1 MPEATTVLS
10 TLQKGDS
17 WRSVYSTICVG
28 GTATM
33 KPITVLV
40 VHEQAIIR
48 AALTALLVENAGVE
62 VVAAPASGE
71 ETLSAC
77 RGHQAD
83 VILFATA
90 LPIGVDPIKLGIEQ
104 LRDASPRSAILVLT
118 ASPSATVAQAALSAG
133 ALGYLLESELPA
145 ELAVATRRVA
155 AGNLWVSTA
164 MTMGIA
170 ALNRGGTEDHL
181 SSRQEVIIRS
191 IAWGHT
197 SKEIA
202 LEMNLSRRTIEA
214 SRADILKKLDLASR
228 AGIVKFAVDSGLFDQ
243 ADGMLVPPPAPA

>member
-1 MPEATTVLS
+1 
-10 TLQKGDS
+10 
-17 WRSVYSTICVG
+17 
-28 GTATM
+28 M

-48 AALTALLVENAGVE
+48 AALTALLVENAGIS
-62 VVAAPASGE
+62 VVAAPESGD

-77 RGHQAD
+77 RGHQPD

-90 LPIGVDPIKLGIEQ
+90 LPIGVDQIKLGIGQ
-104 LRDASPRSAILVLT
+104 LHDASPRSAILVLT
-118 ASPSATVAQAALSAG
+118 ASPSVTVARTALGAG

-155 AGNLWVSTA
+155 AGHLWVSTA

-170 ALNRGGTEDHL
+170 SLNRGGSEDHL

-202 LEMNLSRRTIEA
+202 VEMNLSRRTIEA
-214 SRADILKKLDLASR
+214 SRAEILTKLDLASR
-228 AGIVKFAVDSGLFDQ
+228 AGIVKYAVDSGLFDQ
-243 ADGMLVPPPAPA
+243 ADGLLVPPPALD

>member
-1 MPEATTVLS
+1 ME
-10 TLQKGDS
+10 
-17 WRSVYSTICVG
+17 
-28 GTATM
+28 
-33 KPITVLV
+33 PITVLV

-48 AALTALLVENAGVE
+48 AALTALLVENADIE

-77 RGHQAD
+77 RGHQPD
-83 VILFATA
+83 VILLATA
-90 LPIGVDPIKLGIEQ
+90 LPIGVDPIKLGIEK

-118 ASPSATVAQAALSAG
+118 ASPSATLAQAALGAG

-155 AGNLWVSTA
+155 TGHLWVSTA

-170 ALNRGGTEDHL
+170 SLNRGGGEDHL
-181 SSRQEVIIRS
+181 TSRQEVIIRS

-214 SRADILKKLDLASR
+214 SRAEILTKLDLASR

>member
-1 MPEATTVLS
+1 
-10 TLQKGDS
+10 
-17 WRSVYSTICVG
+17 
-28 GTATM
+28 M

-48 AALTALLVENAGVE
+48 AALTALLAENAGIS
-62 VVAAPASGE
+62 VVAAPESGD

-77 RGHQAD
+77 RGHQPD
-83 VILFATA
+83 VILLATA
-90 LPIGVDPIKLGIEQ
+90 LPIGVDPIKLAIEQ

-118 ASPSATVAQAALSAG
+118 ASPSATVARAAISAG

-155 AGNLWVSTA
+155 AGHLWVSTA

-170 ALNRGGTEDHL
+170 SLNRGGTEDHL
-181 SSRQEVIIRS
+181 TSRQEVIIRS

-202 LEMNLSRRTIEA
+202 VEMNLSRRTIEA
-214 SRADILKKLDLASR
+214 SRAEILTKLDLASR

-243 ADGMLVPPPAPA
+243 ADGMLVPPRALD

>member
-1 MPEATTVLS
+1 
-10 TLQKGDS
+10 
-17 WRSVYSTICVG
+17 
-28 GTATM
+28 M

-40 VHEQAIIR
+40 VHEQAILR
-48 AALTALLVENAGVE
+48 AALTALLVENTDIE

-104 LRDASPRSAILVLT
+104 LHDASPRSAILVLT
-118 ASPSATVAQAALSAG
+118 ASPSATLAQAALSAG

-155 AGNLWVSTA
+155 AGHLWVSTA

-170 ALNRGGTEDHL
+170 SLNRGGGEDHL
-181 SSRQEVIIRS
+181 TSRQEVIIRS

-202 LEMNLSRRTIEA
+202 VEMNLSRRTIEA
-214 SRADILKKLDLASR
+214 SRADILTKLELDSR
-228 AGIVKFAVDSGLFDQ
+228 AGIVKYAVDSGLFDQ